1 MIISDEMSG
10 KDVIPKLKALGQR
23 SQILNDVTA
32 FLRLHGPITILEQ
45 EVKFSLSLLCLIQSQ

>member
-23 SQILNDVTA
+23 SQILNDLTA